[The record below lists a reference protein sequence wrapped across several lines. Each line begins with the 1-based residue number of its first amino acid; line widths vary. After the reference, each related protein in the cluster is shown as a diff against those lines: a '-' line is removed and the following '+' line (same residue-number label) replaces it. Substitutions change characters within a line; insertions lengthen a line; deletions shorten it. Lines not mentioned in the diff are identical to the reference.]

1 MSTGLL
7 SSFILT
13 SSTWRINK
21 VRSLQ
26 YTLQPPAGLTLTKLV
41 DVTNIITD
49 RGAPA
54 INCICRLPSRLT
66 RLNGD
71 LALASIYL
79 QIRQLDESDFEI
91 LRNHLKTLQAWNK
104 AIYLVCMK

>member
-41 DVTNIITD
+41 DVTRIMTD
-49 RGAPA
+49 RGVPA
-54 INCICRLPSRLT
+54 NNWICLFPSRLT

-79 QIRQLDESDFEI
+79 EAQNVRMLEGKTQL
-91 LRNHLKTLQAWNK
+91 
-104 AIYLVCMK
+104 YLVCMK